1 MYALIFPAEGIPI
14 MESFKNK
21 VQEATKF
28 VRAKI
33 PTPPLIGLLV
43 GTGLG
48 DTADGMDNV
57 ISLDYKDIPNFP
69 VSTVPTHRGRV
80 LFGNMAGKALM
91 AMQGRFHYYEG
102 YSMQEI
108 TLPVRVMQMLGVKTL
123 ILSNAAGGINHLF
136 GVGDIMVITD
146 HINLTGN
153 NPLIGPNV
161 DAWGPRFPD
170 MSQVYDRGL
179 MALAE
184 EVALEN
190 NIRVQKGVY
199 AGLSGPSLET
209 GAEIRFLK
217 TIGADAVGLST
228 IPEAIAAVHG
238 GMAILAFSVIT
249 NMNLPDR
256 LKPARVEDIIAAAER
271 TAPRLQVVMGGV
283 IKNLPA

>member
-1 MYALIFPAEGIPI
+1 MFDANGMFI
-14 MESFKNK
+14 MVSFKNK
-21 VQEATKF
+21 VLKATKF

-48 DTADGMDNV
+48 DTANGMDNV
-57 ISLDYKDIPNFP
+57 ISFDYKDIPNFP

-80 LFGNMAGKALM
+80 LFGNVAGKALM
-91 AMQGRFHYYEG
+91 VMQGRFHYYEG
-102 YSMQEI
+102 YSMQEV

-136 GVGDIMVITD
+136 HVGDIMVITD

-153 NPLIGPNV
+153 NPLIGPNL
-161 DAWGPRFPD
+161 DEWGPRFPD

-184 EVALEN
+184 EAALEN

-199 AGLSGPSLET
+199 AGLLGPSLET

-228 IPEAIAAVHG
+228 IPEVIAAVHG
-238 GMAILAFSVIT
+238 GMAILGFSVIT

-271 TAPRLQVVMGGV
+271 TAPRLQAIMSGV
-283 IKNLPA
+283 IKELPS